1 MIIWILVHIKTAIT
15 KDSTS
20 FQFGIVGCSG
30 HVYPMELHNSCR
42 RLLLS
47 QSVVSYL
54 RSPFNLVEETK
65 TKDKEPYQ
73 IARLSCNFA
82 YTRSIKENFGF
93 QDPCGAPSESKKM
106 TGNRLFEA

>member
-1 MIIWILVHIKTAIT
+1 MIIWILAHIKTAIT
-15 KDSTS
+15 TDSTS
-20 FQFGIVGCSG
+20 FQFCIVGCSG
-30 HVYPMELHNSCR
+30 HVYPTELHNYCR
-42 RLLLS
+42 RLLSS

-54 RSPFNLVEETK
+54 RSLFNLVEETK

-93 QDPCGAPSESKKM
+93 KDPFGAPSESKKM